1 MNVFVHV
8 LFVCIFLSS
17 STFLY
22 AEKKTPLAETLP
34 HLEGKVAPKNLGE
47 TWSGFDPQTEPLDVE
62 ILKEWEEQGVVLKVL
77 RYRIGVFKGKKAMMA
92 AVYGYPKG
100 GKNLPGLVQIHGGGQ
115 YADYR
120 APLANA
126 HRGYASISISWAG
139 RIFAPAYTVRPS
151 EVKLFWEGKT
161 DDPKF
166 KLTTDWGALDAYHA
180 PSKHGKDAFPSI
192 PVADWTLDPV
202 ESPRNNSWFLA
213 ALGARRGLTFLE
225 RQPEVDG
232 TRLGVYGHSMGGKL
246 TVMTAGSDKRV
257 KAAAPSC
264 GGISDRYSK
273 YPLHLATVSD
283 PPSLKKITCPI
294 IFLSPS
300 NDFHGRINDLETA
313 TKEIK
318 VKNWRV
324 TCSPHHN
331 HQDSPPYEVA
341 TQLWFDQHLKGT
353 FELPATPLLNLV
365 LTKGNAPVVSIV
377 ADDSKEISYI
387 DVFYTQH
394 GQMDGKR
401 DDTTNT
407 KSRFWRHAPVGTHKG
422 KWTASLP
429 LFSMKKPLW
438 VYANVRY
445 KLDQPISGAGYYYGS
460 YTTHSFNL
468 SSIMKVASVEQL
480 QAAETLISLKPT
492 NLIEDFQGNWQKEWF
507 SYKPEKWGVKTHKV
521 YHQQWTAPEGAK
533 ISFEVRAEQANLLT
547 VGIDDHACEV
557 QLQDKEEW
565 QAIELSPTDFKDA
578 EGKPLANW
586 KGIKQFRLDDTE
598 RLRPPR
604 GSKAK
609 AKLVGAPWKGKPPEF
624 RDLRW
629 KKG

>member
-1 MNVFVHV
+1 MNVFVRV
-8 LFVCIFLSS
+8 LFVWIFLSS

-22 AEKKTPLAETLP
+22 AEEKTPLAETLP

-47 TWSGFDPQTEPLDVE
+47 TWSGFDPQTETLDVE

-77 RYRIGVFKGKKAMMA
+77 RYRIGVFKGEKAMMA

-139 RIFAPAYTVRPS
+139 RIFAPAYTVRPN

-161 DDPKF
+161 DDPKY

-192 PVADWTLDPV
+192 PVANWTLDPV

-294 IFLSPS
+294 LFLSPS
-300 NDFHGRINDLETA
+300 NDFHGRINDLQRS

-318 VKNWRV
+318 TKDWRV

-341 TQLWFDQHLKGT
+341 TQLWFDQHLKST
-353 FELPATPLLNLV
+353 FEIPATPDLQLGLS
-365 LTKGNAPVVSIV
+365 KGKAPVVTIA

-401 DDTTNT
+401 DDTANT
-407 KSRFWRHAPVGTHKG
+407 KSRFWRHAPVAKHKG
-422 KWTASLP
+422 KWAARLS
-429 LFSMKKPLW
+429 LFSTNKPLW

-445 KLDQPISGAGYYYGS
+445 KLDKPVSGAGYYYGP
-460 YTTHSFNL
+460 YTAHSFNL

-480 QAAETLISLKPT
+480 QAAETLVSLKAT
-492 NLIEDFQGNWQKEWF
+492 TLIEDFQGKWQKEWF
-507 SYKPEKWGVKTHKV
+507 SYKPEKWGIKTHKL
-521 YHQQWTAPEGAK
+521 YDEQWAAPLGAK
-533 ISFEVRAEQANLLT
+533 VSFDVLATQANVLT

-557 QLQDKEEW
+557 QLQGKEHW
-565 QAIELSPTDFKDA
+565 HAIELSPTDFKDA
-578 EGKPLANW
+578 ESKPMTNW
-586 KGIKQFRLDDTE
+586 KGIKQLRLDDSE

-604 GSKAK
+604 GSQAK
-609 AKLVGAPWKGKPPEF
+609 TKLIGAPWKGNPPKF
-624 RDLRW
+624 RNLRW
-629 KKG
+629 KTD

>member
-300 NDFHGRINDLETA
+300 NDFHGRINDLERS

-318 VKNWRV
+318 SKYWRV